1 MCFIIFHTVF
11 CDNNYII
18 EVENEPKKKELSSA
32 EMFEEELSTSYEYA
46 SEEEEDKEVLR
57 KKAGKDYDN
66 SPDAKAKSLDLFRAG
81 RHWPRWQVD

>member
-1 MCFIIFHTVF
+1 MKPIMCFIIFHTVF

-46 SEEEEDKEVLR
+46 SEEDKEVL
-57 KKAGKDYDN
+57 KKMKKGKDYDN
-66 SPDAKAKSLDLFRAG
+66 SPDEKAKSLNLFRAG
-81 RHWPRWQVD
+81 KKH